1 MSTQPP
7 YRQLRRSTQNRMLFG
22 VCAGLAEYFNI
33 DPTIVRLIFVFGVIL
48 GWGLP
53 IPAYI
58 VLFLVVPEDA
68 PPPVVPPSD

>member
-7 YRQLRRSTQNRMLFG
+7 YRQLRRSTHNRMLFG
-22 VCAGLAEYFNI
+22 VCAGLADYFNI
-33 DPTIVRLIFVFGVIL
+33 DPTIVRLLFVFGVIL

-68 PPPVVPPSD
+68 PPPPPAG